1 MTIKSESFFN
11 RISSKDKSL
20 DDRERRVKIREDR
33 LFNIQQELMSVGQ
46 IDPQPFFEQGRQQG
60 IQEGL
65 QLGLEQAAAAA
76 EQQDDKKR
84 VFGGSMKKGETY
96 LVGER
101 GMELVTAAE
110 NSEVI
115 PNEQLNVISSP
126 LNTNRVIIQP
136 INTVKTQTVQ
146 IGVPTPIPTPIPI
159 GGAILV
165 ERKSSIVSKL

>member
-33 LFNIQQELMSVGQ
+33 LFNIQQELMSAGQ

-126 LNTNRVIIQP
+126 LNRERVIIQP
-136 INTVKTQTVQ
+136 VNIINTRTVPQ
-146 IGVPTPIPTPIPI
+146 PVPSPFPVPTPFP
-159 GGAILV
+159 V
-165 ERKSSIVSKL
+165 FVSEKENKSIAHRL

>member
-1 MTIKSESFFN
+1 MTVNSESFF
-11 RISSKDKSL
+11 RKISSKDEAL
-20 DDRERRVKIREDR
+20 DKRERKIKLREDR
-33 LFNIQQELMSVGQ
+33 LFNLQRSMMSVDQ
-46 IDPQPFFEQGRQQG
+46 INPEQFFEQGRQQG
-60 IQEGL
+60 IAEGL

-84 VFGGSMKKGETY
+84 VFGGPMEKGETY